1 MDNEILAQLK
11 NISAQLEKITNLLG
25 KEKSFPPKRD
35 FFSGGNPFSKH
46 GERNFARKP
55 HFNADRKPKAVAD
68 GRNFS
73 FKNKKRNRF

>member
-11 NISAQLEKITNLLG
+11 NISMQLEKITNLLE
-25 KEKSFPPKRD
+25 KKKSFPPRRD
-35 FFSGGNPFSKH
+35 SFPGRNPFSKSD
-46 GERNFARKP
+46 GRDFDRKP
-55 HFNADRKPKAVAD
+55 HFNADRKPRVAA